1 MKKITYDRQAC
12 QQIEEIYHYG
22 KAHFGP
28 NTALRYKATIRQSIS
43 LLKSN
48 PLAGSIEHEL
58 SDETHEY
65 RYLLVKPYK
74 IIYSVKDEFIRMHFL
89 WHTSRN
95 PIDLKEQM
103 K

>member
-1 MKKITYDRQAC
+1 MKKITYDRQVR
-12 QQIEEIYHYG
+12 QQMEDIFHYG
-22 KAHFGP
+22 KTHFGLH
-28 NTALRYKATIRQSIS
+28 TALRYKATIRQSIS
-43 LLKSN
+43 ILKSN

-58 SDETHEY
+58 SDDAHEY

-74 IIYSVKDEFIRMHFL
+74 IIYSVKDDFVRIHFL

-103 K
+103 E